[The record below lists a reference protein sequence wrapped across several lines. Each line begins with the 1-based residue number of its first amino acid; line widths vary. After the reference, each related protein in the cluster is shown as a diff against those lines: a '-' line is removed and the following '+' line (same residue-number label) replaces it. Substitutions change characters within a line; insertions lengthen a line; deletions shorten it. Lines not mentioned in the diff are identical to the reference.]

1 MATHVKQI
9 CFFLLLIAMLGG
21 KLGAQQPEEALKRSG
36 PAVIP
41 EAYDRSSISLML
53 VYQSGDSFSSM
64 LINGFGQINQSDKF
78 FNNPLSTPV
87 LRFSNVRHSDTRVIH
102 EHQILASLKE
112 GNYAREIISFWY
124 NRTEDGLMDMELIHE
139 RGMMNATVE
148 EVMRNQ
154 VTTRGNWA
162 LMDYGNRLIE
172 KSYIIVMDFRE
183 LARVDTETYSGFSGN
198 VRTSLFRINLSEDER
213 GQIYDAWVLPED
225 SQDEAAAKRALF
237 DEIDPEIEYITSVST
252 IANAHNYKE
261 HTLLGRITAERSDE
275 ALIASLVQRAY
286 DQTLTELERRYDDFN
301 VITPLHSTRPLA
313 ARIGKK
319 EGLSVDQR
327 FFVYEHRYNPSTQEI
342 VEHKRGVIRAG
353 RDITDN
359 RDIAS
364 ADMVPSRFYQVSGR
378 RLHEGY
384 ILQQR
389 NDFGLDLRFDYST
402 GEMGGVTAELGASV
416 GRFLGIPSFYLTGMV
431 GFNAGSYPSFVHG
444 GQTIY
449 PFDGQDLSF
458 LKYGLGLAKG
468 LHIVRNFELRPHL
481 GVFFESASN
490 EDVIEENIQGM
501 FLSAGGSLGIHIA
514 HYMQLVAGYNQFI
527 SIGNA
532 SYGEDDTDHRYTD
545 IFPGRE
551 GGAPFFGI
559 RFIF

>member
-1 MATHVKQI
+1 MNKKQI
-9 CFFLLLIAMLGG
+9 CFFMLIAALLGFN
-21 KLGAQQPEEALKRSG
+21 LQAQQAEDALRRG
-36 PAVIP
+36 GTTVIP

-53 VYQSGDSFSSM
+53 VYQNGDPFSSM
-64 LINGFGQINQSDKF
+64 LLKGFGEITQSDKF
-78 FNNPLSTPV
+78 FINPLAEPI
-87 LRFSNVRHSDTRVIH
+87 VRYSRVRNDKNRVIH
-102 EHQILASLKE
+102 QQHILKTFE
-112 GNYAREIISFWY
+112 EKDYAQEIVSFWY
-124 NRTEDGLMDMELIHE
+124 NRTEEGYMDMERIHE
-139 RGMMNATVE
+139 RGIMNATVE

-172 KSYIIVMDFRE
+172 KSYIIVMDFTE
-183 LARVDTETYSGFSGN
+183 LKRVDTDTYAGFSGN
-198 VRTSLFRINLSEDER
+198 VRTSLFRINLSEEDR

-225 SQDEAAAKRALF
+225 SQEEAAAKRALF
-237 DEIDPEIEYITSVST
+237 EEINPDIEYITSVYTGAS
-252 IANAHNYKE
+252 AHNYKE
-261 HTLLGRITAERSDE
+261 HTFLGRITEKRSDE

-319 EGLSVDQR
+319 EGLKVDQR

-342 VEHKRGVIRAG
+342 VEHKRGVIRVG
-353 RDITDN
+353 REITDN
-359 RDIAS
+359 RDMAS
-364 ADMVPSRFYQVSGR
+364 VDMEPSKFYQVSGR

-384 ILQQR
+384 ILQQN
-389 NDFGLDLRFDYST
+389 NDFGLNLRFDYST
-402 GEMGGVTAELGASV
+402 AEMGGVTAELGASV
-416 GRFLGIPSFYLTGMV
+416 GRFLGIPSFYLTGMA
-431 GFNAGSYPSFVHG
+431 GFDGGSYDNFVQG
-444 GQTIY
+444 GEIIY
-449 PFDGQDLSF
+449 PFERKNLSF

-468 LHIVRNFELRPHL
+468 YHIIRNFELRPHF
-481 GVFFESASN
+481 GVFFETARN
-490 EDVIEENIQGM
+490 EDVIDEEIQGM
-501 FLSAGGSLGIHIA
+501 FLNAGGTLGIHVA
-514 HYMQLVAGYNQFI
+514 HYMQLVIGYNQFI

-532 SYGEDDTDHRYTD
+532 SYGEDDTDYNYTD